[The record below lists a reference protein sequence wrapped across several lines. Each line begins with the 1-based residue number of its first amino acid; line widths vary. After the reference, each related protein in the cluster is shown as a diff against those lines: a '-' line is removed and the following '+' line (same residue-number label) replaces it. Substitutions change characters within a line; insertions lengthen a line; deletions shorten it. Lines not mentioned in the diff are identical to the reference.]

1 MKSHTYTH
9 QLVPYLFLLAKAV
22 VSDTSHPDRIFTTNW
37 CKKKKIERK
46 KNSFSAGSKTYYPS
60 GLESDLVND
69 LGHLS
74 SLYLF
79 RLPHV
84 WFFQAPLLLTCLQVK
99 EDDVANLYGINYF
112 LILVSVTLL
121 TITIILQELPF
132 FLFVELRLS
141 NLFFLFVLAQAPG
154 TRKQQYILSKSV
166 VFYLSERKHSFPSD
180 EKQFTNDLWPHT

>member
-1 MKSHTYTH
+1 MVGRCEDSCAEVHRKRREKKVKWNHTHTH
-9 QLVPYLFLLAKAV
+9 TNLYHIYFFLQRSLAKAV
-22 VSDTSHPDRIFTTNW
+22 VSDTSHPYRIFTTNW

-84 WFFQAPLLLTCLQVK
+84 WLFQAPLLLTCLQVK
-99 EDDVANLYGINYF
+99 EDNVANLYGINYF
-112 LILVSVTLL
+112 LIVVSITLL
-121 TITIILQELPF
+121 TITIILQEFP
-132 FLFVELRLS
+132 
-141 NLFFLFVLAQAPG
+141 LFFVCGAE
-154 TRKQQYILSKSV
+154 T
-166 VFYLSERKHSFPSD
+166 
-180 EKQFTNDLWPHT
+180 